1 MTAINNSLLTLILQG
16 VPQGSGALK
25 QVKTADRGTLA
36 ECLITNQWGVKESP
50 KTPQENWWFKLW

>member
-1 MTAINNSLLTLILQG
+1 MIFCTLYKALTAINNSLLTLILQG

-50 KTPQENWWFKLW
+50 

>member
-1 MTAINNSLLTLILQG
+1 MTAINNSLLSLILLG

-36 ECLITNQWGVKESP
+36 ECLITNQWGVKES
-50 KTPQENWWFKLW
+50 Q

>member
-25 QVKTADRGTLA
+25 QVKIADRGTLA
-36 ECLITNQWGVKESP
+36 ECLITNQWGVKES
-50 KTPQENWWFKLW
+50 Q

>member
-25 QVKTADRGTLA
+25 QVKTADLGTLA

-50 KTPQENWWFKLW
+50 